1 MTGKRIVSIVAHRLA
16 ILAYVAFALFPLYWL
31 LKGMCSDWLLFGK
44 RFDLAKEGAE
54 AVHRL
59 MKGFQRSSAS

>member
-1 MTGKRIVSIVAHRLA
+1 
-16 ILAYVAFALFPLYWL
+16 
-31 LKGMCSDWLLFGK
+31 MCSDWLLFGK